1 MSKASYILAGG
12 GTASLQIDPE
22 HPNQMKFKGVLVRL
36 DEPSTKPPGGAEGHR
51 ILLPTG
57 IAKERL
63 GTLLNMGLNYSP
75 SLDTHAQ
82 RRKVGTITRAW
93 IDGQNLC
100 IEGLVWKHDFPEA
113 EQDLK
118 QKGLGMSMEIG
129 NVHVEDP
136 EAPIWKITDFY
147 FLGATILWKDAAAY
161 YRTQAIAAKAQG
173 AQTMSKAV
181 AKPTPKKTPPAVV
194 DITKIA
200 EVAAAAAT
208 KAATDSLQPIIGRQT
223 RLLGSVMSRL
233 DDMETR
239 LLLAG
244 AEVDAK
250 GKKEDEEEDE
260 DACDMASKAK
270 EDDDDDED
278 DDDEEDIDA
287 EDINK
292 GDLEELGPETGDD
305 EEDDD
310 DPGHLSQGAKNKG
323 DKTTSDEKVGKTV
336 SSARLKQALKSNKML
351 AAKVA
356 QLSQELAAA
365 KTKSAKAVAKV
376 QKQVA
381 AATQQMTRKSLDSV
395 SLGLLSKS
403 GINAQELQS
412 SGQKLAV
419 AEVDAILAAGSTA
432 MGIVERMQFKN
443 NLRNAGLMDDG
454 VVERRV
460 L

>member
-1 MSKASYILAGG
+1 
-12 GTASLQIDPE
+12 
-22 HPNQMKFKGVLVRL
+22 
-36 DEPSTKPPGGAEGHR
+36 
-51 ILLPTG
+51 
-57 IAKERL
+57 
-63 GTLLNMGLNYSP
+63 
-75 SLDTHAQ
+75 
-82 RRKVGTITRAW
+82 
-93 IDGQNLC
+93 
-100 IEGLVWKHDFPEA
+100 
-113 EQDLK
+113 
-118 QKGLGMSMEIG
+118 
-129 NVHVEDP
+129 
-136 EAPIWKITDFY
+136 
-147 FLGATILWKDAAAY
+147 
-161 YRTQAIAAKAQG
+161 
-173 AQTMSKAV
+173 
-181 AKPTPKKTPPAVV
+181 
-194 DITKIA
+194 
-200 EVAAAAAT
+200 
-208 KAATDSLQPIIGRQT
+208 
-223 RLLGSVMSRL
+223 
-233 DDMETR
+233 METR

-310 DPGHLSQGAKNKG
+310 DPGHLSQGAKNRG
-323 DKTTSDEKVGKTV
+323 DKTTSEEKVGKTV